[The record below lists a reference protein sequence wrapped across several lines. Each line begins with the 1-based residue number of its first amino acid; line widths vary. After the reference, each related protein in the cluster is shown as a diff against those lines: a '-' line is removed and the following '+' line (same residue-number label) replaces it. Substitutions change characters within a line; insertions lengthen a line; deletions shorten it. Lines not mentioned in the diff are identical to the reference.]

1 MEKRIIAIGN
11 DHAGTDLKRRI
22 IAKFKDN
29 FEFIDCGTNSDE
41 SVDYPDYSQK
51 VCNLIQ
57 ENKAE
62 LGILVCGTGI
72 GMSISANKFKGIRA
86 GLCTNSLMAKLTR
99 QHNNANVLC
108 LGARIIGQD
117 LAFDCVKTFLETSF
131 EGGRHQRR
139 IDKLEK
145 VNQNS

>member
-22 IAKFKDN
+22 TAKFKDN